1 MPSRE
6 KTTLELTLFERVK
19 ELTCL
24 YSIAHLASD
33 PDLPLGEMMQRIAE
47 LLPSGWQYPEIT
59 SARITVEGMSFATSA
74 FRPSPFRQSADIVI
88 GHEKCGEVL
97 IIYREPRPD
106 ADEGP
111 FLNEERNL
119 LNTVA
124 SRLGLIVAR
133 RRAERD
139 RTTLTEQLHHADRL
153 ATIGQLAAG
162 VAHELNE
169 PLAAILGI
177 AQLSRKASQVPEP
190 VVGDLE
196 KIIKAA
202 LHARD
207 VIRNLLLFARRVP
220 PARTKVRVNELVEEA
235 LALLEVRRADT
246 GVELVRSLE
255 QGLPDLT
262 ADPSQIRQ
270 VLVNLLVNAVQAM
283 PEGGRLE
290 VQTRREADHL
300 IVAITDTGVGLSVE
314 VRQKLFTPFFT
325 TKDVGEGTGLGLAVA
340 AGIVS
345 SHGGTIHAEG
355 DEGHGSRFEVRLPLT
370 PPLSAN
376 PGSDEIPG

>member
-6 KTTLELTLFERVK
+6 KTLELTLYERVK

-33 PDLPLGEMMQRIAE
+33 PDLSLSEMMQRIAE

-59 SARITVEGMSFATSA
+59 SARITVDGASFATPE
-74 FRPSPFRQSADIVI
+74 FRPSPFRQRADIVVD
-88 GHEKCGEVL
+88 HETCGEVL

-119 LNTVA
+119 LNAVA

-139 RTTLTEQLHHADRL
+139 RANLTEQLHHADRL

-162 VAHELNE
+162 LAHELNE
-169 PLAAILGI
+169 PLAAILGL
-177 AQLSRKASQVPEP
+177 AQLSSKAPQVPEP
-190 VVGDLE
+190 VVRDLE

-220 PARTKVRVNELVEEA
+220 PARTKVRLNELVEQA
-235 LALLEVRRADT
+235 LALVEARRTDT
-246 GVELVRSLE
+246 GIELVRSLE
-255 QGLPDLT
+255 ERLPDLT

-283 PEGGRLE
+283 SRGGRLD
-290 VQTRREADHL
+290 VQTRSEADHVL
-300 IVAITDTGVGLSVE
+300 VAITDTGVGMSAD
-314 VRQKLFTPFFT
+314 VRRRLYTPFFT

-340 AGIVS
+340 SGIVS
-345 SHGGTIHAEG
+345 SHGGTIHVES
-355 DEGHGSRFEVRLPLT
+355 EVGHGSRFEVRLPLT

-376 PGSDEIPG
+376 LGSDGIPR

>member
-6 KTTLELTLFERVK
+6 KTLELALYERVK

-33 PDLPLGEMMQRIAE
+33 PDLSLDEMMRRIVE

-59 SARITVEGMSFATSA
+59 SARITVEGASFATPEFRPSA
-74 FRPSPFRQSADIVI
+74 FRQRADIVVD
-88 GHEKCGEVL
+88 HETCGEVL

-111 FLNEERNL
+111 FLHEERNL
-119 LNTVA
+119 LNAVA
-124 SRLGLIVAR
+124 SRLGLIVGR
-133 RRAERD
+133 RRAERH
-139 RTTLTEQLHHADRL
+139 RTNLTEQLHHADRL

-162 VAHELNE
+162 LAHEMNE
-169 PLAAILGI
+169 PLAAILGL
-177 AQLSRKASQVPEP
+177 AQLSSKAARVPEP
-190 VVGDLE
+190 VVRDLE

-220 PARTKVRVNELVEEA
+220 PARTKVRLNELVEQA
-235 LALLEVRRADT
+235 LALLEARRADT
-246 GVELVRSLE
+246 GIELVRSLE
-255 QGLPDLT
+255 ERLPDLT

-290 VQTRREADHL
+290 VQTRSEAGDV
-300 IVAITDTGVGLSVE
+300 IVAITDTGVGMSVD
-314 VRQKLFTPFFT
+314 VRKRLYTPFFT

-340 AGIVS
+340 SGIVN
-345 SHGGTIHAEG
+345 SHGGTIHVES
-355 DEGHGSRFEVRLPLT
+355 EVGHGSRFEVRLPLT

>member
-6 KTTLELTLFERVK
+6 KTLELALYERVK

-33 PDLPLGEMMQRIAE
+33 PDLPIGEMMQRIVE

-59 SARITVEGMSFATSA
+59 SAKITVEGASFTTPE
-74 FRPSPFRQSADIVI
+74 FRPTPFRQQADIVVD
-88 GHEKCGEVL
+88 HETCGEVL

-111 FLNEERNL
+111 FLHEERNL

-124 SRLGLIVAR
+124 SRVGLIVAR

-139 RTTLTEQLHHADRL
+139 RTNLAEQLHHADRL

-169 PLAAILGI
+169 PLAAILGL

-190 VVGDLE
+190 VVEDLE

-207 VIRNLLLFARRVP
+207 VIRNLLLFARRVAP
-220 PARTKVRVNELVEEA
+220 VRTKVRLNELVEQA
-235 LALLEVRRADT
+235 LELLEARCADT
-246 GVELVRSLE
+246 SVEVVRSLE
-255 QGLPDLT
+255 KGLPDVT

-290 VQTRREADHL
+290 VETRSEAEHV
-300 IVAITDTGVGLSVE
+300 IVAIADTGVGMSAD
-314 VRQKLFTPFFT
+314 VRKRLFTPFFT

-340 AGIVS
+340 AGIVG
-345 SHGGTIHAEG
+345 SHGGTIHAESEVG
-355 DEGHGSRFEVRLPLT
+355 RGSRFEVRLPLT
-370 PPLSAN
+370 PALSAK
-376 PGSDEIPG
+376 GSSDEIPG

>member
-1 MPSRE
+1 M
-6 KTTLELTLFERVK
+6 ELALYERVK

-24 YSIAHLASD
+24 YSIAHLAGD
-33 PDLPLGEMMQRIAE
+33 PDLSLGETMQRIVE

-59 SARITVEGMSFATSA
+59 SAKITVEGASFATPG
-74 FRPSPFRQSADIVI
+74 FRSTPYRQRAEIVVD
-88 GHEKCGEVL
+88 HETLGEVL
-97 IIYREPRPD
+97 VVYREPRPD

-111 FLNEERNL
+111 FLHEERNL

-139 RTTLTEQLHHADRL
+139 RTRTTEQLHHADRL

-169 PLAAILGI
+169 PLAAILGL
-177 AQLSRKASQVPEP
+177 AQLSRKASAVPQA
-190 VVGDLE
+190 VDRDLE
-196 KIIKAA
+196 RIIEAA

-207 VIRNLLLFARRVP
+207 VIRKLLLFARGVEP
-220 PARTKVRVNELVEEA
+220 VRTEVRLNELVEQA
-235 LALLEVRRADT
+235 LGLLEARCAEA
-246 GVELVRSLE
+246 GVDVVRSFDE
-255 QGLPDLT
+255 GLPDLT

-283 PEGGRLE
+283 PGGGRLE
-290 VQTRREADHL
+290 VETRSDAERI
-300 IVAITDTGVGLSVE
+300 IVAITDTGVGMSAE
-314 VRQKLFTPFFT
+314 VRKKLFTPFFT

-340 AGIVS
+340 SGIAA
-345 SHGGTIHAEG
+345 SHGGTIHVESEVG
-355 DEGHGSRFEVRLPLT
+355 RGSRFELRLPRTPRVSASLGFDELT
-370 PPLSAN
+370 S
-376 PGSDEIPG
+376 

>member
-6 KTTLELTLFERVK
+6 KTLELALYERVK

-24 YSIAHLASD
+24 YSIAHVASD
-33 PDLPLGEMMQRIAE
+33 PDLSLAETMQRIVE
-47 LLPSGWQYPEIT
+47 LLPSGWQFPEIT
-59 SARITVEGMSFATSA
+59 SARITVEGASFTTPE
-74 FRPSPFRQSADIVI
+74 FRPTPFHQQANIVVD
-88 GHEKCGEVL
+88 HETCGEVL
-97 IIYREPRPD
+97 IVYRESRPD

-111 FLNEERNL
+111 FLHEERNL

-139 RTTLTEQLHHADRL
+139 RTNLTEQLHHADRL

-169 PLAAILGI
+169 PLAAVLGL
-177 AQLSRKASQVPEP
+177 AQLSRKAAQVPKH
-190 VVGDLE
+190 VVEDLE
-196 KIIKAA
+196 KIIEAA

-207 VIRNLLLFARRVP
+207 VIRNLLLFARSVP
-220 PARTKVRVNELVEEA
+220 PARTKVRVNDLVEEA
-235 LALLEVRRADT
+235 LALLEVRRAGT
-246 GVELVRSLE
+246 GVELIRSFE
-255 QGLPDLT
+255 DGLPDLT

-290 VQTRREADHL
+290 VQTRRDAEHL
-300 IVAITDTGVGLSVE
+300 IVAIIDTGVGMSAG
-314 VRQKLFTPFFT
+314 VRKRLFTPFFT

-340 AGIVS
+340 SGIVG
-345 SHGGTIHAEG
+345 SHGGTIHVESE
-355 DEGHGSRFEVRLPLT
+355 EGHGSRFEVRLPLT
-370 PPLSAN
+370 LPPLASL
-376 PGSDEIPG
+376 GSDGIPN